1 MNMQITTNFTA
12 IYAALPTMGL
22 RCGVINCIQLPY
34 MYHFYH
40 LYELPTPQ
48 LRLEITQ

>member
-1 MNMQITTNFTA
+1 MSMQITINFTA

-34 MYHFYH
+34 MCHFYH
-40 LYELPTPQ
+40 LYALPTPQ